1 VSAAIVERLLAGSG
15 VSASSHPVLCSLLE
29 LAAKGPGVFDRRRGS
44 ALSRRLSR
52 HWVRVSEAFRACVA
66 LGVSDADLRA
76 FVPLGGLSVP
86 SGGVWE
92 VSGSVGLD
100 YRLRVALILEKAVAL
115 KSENGLVKCTIRTV
129 ADLRAAQ
136 KLNRIAPFGRLPS
149 SNGRIESGLVGG
161 RFVVSWVIGGAR
173 VYFVLCCDEF
183 GNVRCVGH
191 RDSKKSALEL
201 LNLEPAKP

>member
-1 VSAAIVERLLAGSG
+1 MSAAIVERLLNGSG
-15 VSASSHPVLCSLLE
+15 VSASSHPLLCSLLE
-29 LAAKGPGVFDRRRGS
+29 LAAKGPGVFDRRRGA

-52 HWVRVSEAFRACVA
+52 HWGRVSEAFRACVA

-76 FVPLGGLSVP
+76 VVPLEGLSVQT
-86 SGGVWE
+86 GGVWA
-92 VSGSVGLD
+92 VSADVGND
-100 YRLRVALILEKAVAL
+100 YRLRVALILEKVASL

-136 KLNRIAPFGRLPS
+136 RLNRIAPFGRLPN
-149 SNGRIESGLVGG
+149 SNGRIESGLVAG

-173 VYFVLCCDEF
+173 VYFVLACDEF

-191 RDSKKSALEL
+191 HGTKGKALGDL
-201 LNLEPAKP
+201 SVNQ

>member
-1 VSAAIVERLLAGSG
+1 MSALCDKLREGTG
-15 VSASSHPVLCSLLE
+15 VSVSSHPLLVSLLE
-29 LAAKGPGVFDRRRGS
+29 LAAKGPGVFDRRRGA

-76 FVPLGGLSVP
+76 VVPLEGLSVQ

-92 VSGSVGLD
+92 VSESVGLD
-100 YRLRVALILEKAVAL
+100 YRLRVALILEKVAAL

-136 KLNRIAPFGRLPS
+136 RLNRIAPFGRLPDS
-149 SNGRIESGLVGG
+149 LARIESGLVGG
-161 RFVVSWVIGGAR
+161 RFVVSWVVHGAR

-191 RDSKKSALEL
+191 HGRKGEALEDL
-201 LNLEPAKP
+201 SVNQ

>member
-1 VSAAIVERLLAGSG
+1 MSALVERLLAGSG
-15 VSASSHPVLCSLLE
+15 VSRASHPLLCSLLE
-29 LAAKGPGVFDRRRGS
+29 LAAKGPGVFDRKKGA

-52 HWVRVSEAFRACVA
+52 QWERVSEAFRACVA

-76 FVPLGGLSVP
+76 VVPLGGLSVQ
-86 SGGVWE
+86 SGSVWE
-92 VSGSVGLD
+92 VSESVGLD
-100 YRLRVALILEKAVAL
+100 YRLRVALILEKVAAL

-149 SNGRIESGLVGG
+149 SNGRIESGLVAG

-173 VYFVLCCDEF
+173 VFFVLECDDY
-183 GNVRCVGH
+183 GHVRCVGH
-191 RDSKKSALEL
+191 HGSKGKALEDL
-201 LNLEPAKP
+201 SVNQ

>member
-1 VSAAIVERLLAGSG
+1 LSAAIVERLLAGSP
-15 VSASSHPVLCSLLE
+15 VSRGSHPLLVSLLE
-29 LAAKGPGVFDRRRGS
+29 LAARGPGVFDRRRGA

-66 LGVSDADLRA
+66 LGVSDADLLA
-76 FVPLGGLSVP
+76 VVPLEGLSVQ

-92 VSGSVGLD
+92 VSESVGLD
-100 YRLRVALILEKAVAL
+100 YRLRVALILEKVAAL

-136 KLNRIAPFGRLPS
+136 RLNRIAPFGRLPDS
-149 SNGRIESGLVGG
+149 LARIESGLVGG
-161 RFVVSWVIGGAR
+161 RFVVSWVVHGAR

-191 RDSKKSALEL
+191 HGKRVEALKSLSV
-201 LNLEPAKP
+201 NQ